1 MPFRNI
7 SKPTEDE
14 ILAAPPMKTGRAAK
28 EKRRV
33 EKSEGKEMRH
43 EREAIGAERET
54 CTLRCTRESERES
67 THRAV
72 DVAQGVPL
80 IYGH

>member
-43 EREAIGAERET
+43 ERERERAHIAQSTWRRVCPLYMGTRMIWKGEEAE
-54 CTLRCTRESERES
+54 
-67 THRAV
+67 
-72 DVAQGVPL
+72 
-80 IYGH
+80 